1 VTIRIHVAVVLLIIL
16 PAVPACAR
24 DENPEST
31 GPSPVPSEVPVSM
44 ANPATTLEPTP
55 ALSPASTP
63 GAPDFECPN
72 QAEAEMSAVEQAK
85 AVPGDIDGA
94 GGPESVFV
102 FADEGGSSGCIGFV
116 VVDLEGEVRSAP
128 VSYPDIDPGFGF
140 PSLNSV
146 ASIND
151 LEGEEIVVNVTSG
164 ASTQFVSVY
173 TFDGTQLLEVAYEN
187 SFGDEAAGVF
197 GFGGSVGH
205 VEAIDCLADRVVV
218 STATPK
224 GRRYALIRRFLDP
237 RGAAWVAEGEERSIG
252 SLRRVTSKPEFAGSP
267 FLNCT

>member
-1 VTIRIHVAVVLLIIL
+1 MTIRIHVAVVLLIIL

-24 DENPEST
+24 DENAERTS
-31 GPSPVPSEVPVSM
+31 PSPVPSEVPVSI
-44 ANPATTLEPTP
+44 ANPATTLEP

-72 QAEAEMSAVEQAK
+72 QAEAELSAVEQAE
-85 AVPGDIDGA
+85 AVQGDIDGD

-102 FADEGGSSGCIGFV
+102 FADEGGTPGCIGFV
-116 VVDLEGEVRSAP
+116 VVDMEGEVRSAP

-151 LEGEEIVVNVTSG
+151 LEGEEIVVNVTAG

-173 TFDGTQLLEVAYEN
+173 TFDGTRLLEVSYEN

-224 GRRYALIRRFLDP
+224 GRRYALIRHLLDP
-237 RGAAWVAEGEERSIG
+237 RGAAWVMAGTERSIG